1 LLEQVT
7 RDLQEQGLKIDVAL
21 ARPNDKAIPIARK
34 AVKDGYKLVIA
45 MGGDDTVWSV
55 IRGIAGSKTRLGI
68 IPAGTE
74 NNVAKSLGIPED
86 AEGACALIMSGKT
99 RKVDVGEVKAKKH
112 KKLLFFEVVSI
123 GITSALYP
131 KVKKLP
137 KGDLSGL
144 KDAVATMLHQAS
156 QPEVSLTLDGESKV
170 TVKTMLVNVS
180 NMPIMGAH
188 FLVAPDASLEDG
200 LLDISV
206 YPEFSKAELLAY
218 FAAVK
223 DKDQDGNAKVQRYR
237 ARTVKVK
244 AKPKMEILA
253 DGVLLGKGT
262 VKIKLRPRAL
272 RVLAPAPGTG
282 IEAPKA
288 TTGTDLPA
296 PVAPA
301 AAQPAVASSN

>member
-1 LLEQVT
+1 
-7 RDLQEQGLKIDVAL
+7 
-21 ARPNDKAIPIARK
+21 
-34 AVKDGYKLVIA
+34 

-112 KKLLFFEVVSI
+112 KKLIFFEVVSI

-200 LLDISV
+200 LLDVSV

-223 DKDQDGNAKVQRYR
+223 DKDQDNNTKVQRYR
-237 ARTVKVK
+237 ARTIKVK

-262 VKIKLRPRAL
+262 VKIKLRPSAL

-282 IEAPKA
+282 IEAPKVA
-288 TTGTDLPA
+288 TGTDLPA

-301 AAQPAVASSN
+301 AAAAQPAVASSN